1 MKQWMSAL
9 ALLCAVSFVGLTG
22 CDWRPQFSQE
32 EINDPELGKNF
43 PKGFLFGAATSAYQI
58 EGSMDNDWTE
68 WEQQKNKEGQWY
80 VKPSNDPRCSKVGE
94 PCSGKAADSWNRWQ
108 EDIKLLEELGA
119 NSYRLGIEWSR
130 LEPKEGQFDDAAF
143 NRYREMLKALR
154 AKNITPMVTLYHFT
168 LPKWFADKGRWEE
181 DKNPKA
187 LFYFE
192 RFAAEAAK
200 RLGDQVDLWATI
212 NEPNVY
218 AFEGY
223 LFGEWPP
230 GIQGNM
236 QMATKVLATLLKAH
250 GVSARAIRKHD
261 TTDIDGDGKGAQ
273 VGIVH
278 HVRIAQPSS
287 SFAIDH
293 MISGLTDDFFNES
306 IVRAVTTGK
315 IYLMVPGDI
324 TIDEDYEPLKG
335 SSDFLGINYYTR
347 DHIRTDFGDPSLSK
361 QYFAKS
367 STKNDL
373 GWDIYAGGLY
383 RTLMRFSRYKLPIY
397 ITENGTADDKD
408 AFRPAFMKAH
418 LTAMQR
424 AIEHGADIRGY
435 FHWSLMDNF
444 EWAIGYNAFFG
455 LFKIDPATQNRI
467 PRKESVTVFQNI
479 ARNMGLNPQPRD

>member
-1 MKQWMSAL
+1 MKRWTMVLTLVVGVLS
-9 ALLCAVSFVGLTG
+9 VGLFG

-32 EINDPELGKNF
+32 EINNPELGKNF

-68 WEQQKNKEGQWY
+68 WEKQKNKEGQWY
-80 VKPSNDPRCSKVGE
+80 VKPSDDPRCPTKGQ

-130 LEPKEGQFDDAAF
+130 LEPQEGKFDDAAF
-143 NRYREMLKALR
+143 NRYREMLKTLR
-154 AKNITPMVTLYHFT
+154 EKNITPMVTLYHFT
-168 LPKWFADKGRWEE
+168 LPKWFAEKGRWE
-181 DKNPKA
+181 DKNDKA

-230 GIQGNM
+230 GVKDNM
-236 QMATKVLATLLKAH
+236 QLTAKIIATLLKAH
-250 GVSARAIRKHD
+250 GVAAQAIRKND

-278 HVRIAQPSS
+278 HVRISQPSS
-287 SFAIDH
+287 SFALDH
-293 MISGLTDDFFNES
+293 MIGGLTDDFFNEA
-306 IVRAVTTGK
+306 IIRAVTTGK
-315 IYLMVPGDI
+315 IYLFVPGDI
-324 TIDEDYEPLKG
+324 TIEEDFEPLKG
-335 SSDFLGINYYTR
+335 SSDFIGINYYTR

-361 QYFAKS
+361 QYVPKGS
-367 STKNDL
+367 QTNDL

-383 RTLMRFSRYKLPIY
+383 QTLMRFSRYKLPLY
-397 ITENGTADDKD
+397 ITENGTADEKD
-408 AFRPAFMKAH
+408 TIRPTYMKSH
-418 LTAMQR
+418 LVAMQR
-424 AIEHGADIRGY
+424 AIEHGADVRGY
-435 FHWSLMDNF
+435 FHWSLIDNF
-444 EWAIGYNAFFG
+444 EWAIGYNAYFG
-455 LFKIDPATQNRI
+455 LFRVDPATQNRT
-467 PRKESVTVFQNI
+467 PRTESVTTFQNI
-479 ARNMGLNPQPRD
+479 ARNMGLNPQPR